1 MIEGA
6 PQPLSGEKLRED
18 IVEKLSKLRTE
29 LNTKELAMHTEMA
42 RPTGVDT
49 VSMQLEV
56 DRLRRQ
62 VEAKELELARFDGR
76 APVAPKP
83 IEE

>member
-1 MIEGA
+1 MEGA
-6 PQPLSGEKLRED
+6 PQLLDEETLRKVVTKE
-18 IVEKLSKLRTE
+18 LSKLHAE
-29 LNTKELAMHTEMA
+29 LDAKELAMHQEMA

-49 VSMQLEV
+49 VPMQLEV
-56 DRLRRQ
+56 DRLRHQ

-76 APVAPKP
+76 EPAVPKP